1 MANEFLNWLLGVAAS
16 IGITGIIGCVWRDSI
31 GRFMIKS
38 VEHRFDKKLE
48 KYKAEIRENEK
59 ELEHMRE
66 YLSSVR
72 SGRDSFLQMRKFR
85 SAESLIKARRFLNEF
100 NMAVTFMQMFK
111 IEALFES
118 IDDPKIQ
125 SLIDSLV
132 KPLNLDE
139 KSSEYRKFD
148 LDTPRLYLSD
158 KTMRIFDIYS
168 GIIMLSVGMLKMLE
182 TKNKEAS
189 GVITC
194 DNVVK
199 NIVDLL
205 PNAKEGF
212 EKHGDSFIFQFHDYF
227 RRELLNEIKSELT
240 GASNMARDTE
250 LAAELALGVR
260 NAEIKLKDAIAQ
272 HHIPDTLINT
282 DAKMV

>member
-1 MANEFLNWLLGVAAS
+1 MANDFLNWLLGVAAS

-31 GRFMIKS
+31 GRFMTKS

-48 KYKAEIRENEK
+48 SYKSEIRENEK

-72 SGRDSFLQMRKFR
+72 SGRDSYLQMRKFK
-85 SAESLIKARRFLNEF
+85 SAENLIKARRFLNEF
-100 NMAVTFMQMFK
+100 SMAVIFMKMFK
-111 IEALFES
+111 IEALFEN

-125 SLIDSLV
+125 GLIDSLV

-158 KTMRIFDIYS
+158 KTMRFFDIYS
-168 GIIMLSVGMLKMLE
+168 GIIMISVGMLKMLE

-189 GVITC
+189 GIITC
-194 DNVVK
+194 NNVVE
-199 NIVDLL
+199 NIIDLL
-205 PNAKEGF
+205 PSAKEDF
-212 EKHGDSFIFQFHDYF
+212 EKYGDSFIFQLHDYF
-227 RRELLNEIKSELT
+227 RRELLNEIKSDLT
-240 GASNMARDTE
+240 GASNLDRDTD

-272 HHIPDTLINT
+272 HHIPDDLINT
-282 DAKMV
+282 DANMV